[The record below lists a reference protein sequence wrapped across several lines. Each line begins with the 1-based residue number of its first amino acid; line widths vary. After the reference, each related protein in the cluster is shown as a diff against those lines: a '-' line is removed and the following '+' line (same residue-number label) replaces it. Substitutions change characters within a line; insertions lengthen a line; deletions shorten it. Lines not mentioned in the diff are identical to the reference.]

1 MTSIVKKTGLQS
13 GIALG
18 TLLILLSAYIYFQ
31 DLGWFNNVVVGML
44 TLLGI
49 VISGTAAAILVRRKL
64 GGFITFREAFA
75 TYFLTIFTAHAMQ
88 CVFAVIITSFVLTT
102 ETKVSMKQQ
111 MYEFNL
117 NLMKQNLAP
126 EADKDKMTASWPAY
140 DPFSVKEVIT
150 PSILY
155 LLRDCLFGFL
165 AALVIRN
172 KRALL

>member
-1 MTSIVKKTGLQS
+1 MTAIVKKTGLQF

-18 TLLILLSAYIYFQ
+18 TLLILLSAYIYFK
-31 DLGWFNNVVVGML
+31 DLSWFNNVVVGML
-44 TLLGI
+44 TLLVIVLFGTVAGI
-49 VISGTAAAILVRRKL
+49 IVRKKL

-75 TYFLTIFTAHAMQ
+75 TYFLTIFIAHAMQ
-88 CVFAVIITSFVLTT
+88 CVFAVFVTSFMLTP
-102 ETKVSMKQQ
+102 ETKVSMKQE
-111 MYEFNL
+111 MYAFNL

-126 EADKDKMTASWPAY
+126 EADKEKMTKAWPAY

-172 KRALL
+172 KRALI